1 MNTPAYGFKARM
13 SALWILRNHA
23 ILEIAEFKVFG
34 AVKTGYWIMKRRLI
48 QLNKTIVI
56 TFMIGYMAIL
66 FLMLL
71 MDWYLIRNYQA
82 NGRREEREALQAYI
96 DRTAQAMKDIDH
108 EMYEVYNNNSNFQ
121 VLQKETDEV
130 TSFGNAYDLHET
142 LHYRSLVN
150 EDMDGF
156 FIYYNNCETNW
167 YYTKNEKVKQGNGI
181 LLNSAIR
188 ENLKDGEQ
196 VRHWV
201 SIALKDQLYQVIIYK
216 KGRAAV
222 AGVYSMENAN
232 TLASGQTRVVLI
244 ENGIVYGDQELA
256 KKLGLHKLAGEKKD
270 FFQTAVR
277 NYQICGMRV
286 PSTELWVCTLYPR
299 TIWNMVNIQQILL
312 LLITLVSILAIV
324 AMYGFMKKEIV
335 RPIRQLT
342 GTMDTIKKHESR
354 EIPSLETHFLELQ
367 EMNQT
372 LEEMVRELEEQKLL
386 VYEEII
392 EKQKAQMQYLQLQL
406 KPHFYLNGLK
416 TINALAVENETD
428 KIQELI
434 LALSK
439 HLRYL
444 LQTEREVVTLEQEL
458 DFVKNYVALQN
469 HMTGRPV
476 HIRIT
481 ADENILGWMVPTLIV
496 HTFVENSV
504 KYAQLGGGITLEI
517 EVMAECLETELGE
530 YLDLIVRDNGQGYS
544 EDILEEI
551 NGDSQVGIRSVGINN
566 IKRRCQF
573 LYGEGMEYHFETDQ
587 GAISEM
593 VVPGVIIK

>member
-1 MNTPAYGFKARM
+1 
-13 SALWILRNHA
+13 
-23 ILEIAEFKVFG
+23 
-34 AVKTGYWIMKRRLI
+34 MKRRLI

-56 TFMIGYMAIL
+56 MFMIGYMAIL
-66 FLMLL
+66 FLLLL

-82 NGRREEREALQAYI
+82 NGRREEKEALQEYI
-96 DRTAQAMKDIDH
+96 DRTAEAMKDIDH
-108 EMYEVYNNNSNFQ
+108 EMYEVYNNNPNFQ

-130 TSFGNAYDLHET
+130 TAFGNAYDLRET
-142 LHYRSLVN
+142 LRYRSFVE

-156 FIYYNNCETNW
+156 FIYYNNCETSW
-167 YYTKNEKVKQGNGI
+167 YYTKSSKIREGNGI
-181 LLNSAIR
+181 PLNGAIR
-188 ENLKDGEQ
+188 GNLQDGEQ
-196 VRHWV
+196 IRHWV
-201 SIALKDQLYQVIIYK
+201 TIALENQLYQVIIYK

-222 AGVYSMENAN
+222 AGVYSMENAD
-232 TLASGQTRVVLI
+232 TLANGQTKVLLM
-244 ENGIVYGDQELA
+244 EKGIVYGDQELA
-256 KKLGLHKLAGEKKD
+256 RELGLVKLAEEKGD
-270 FFQTAVR
+270 SFQTTMR

-286 PSTELWVCTLYPR
+286 PSTELWVYTLYPR
-299 TIWNMVNIQQILL
+299 TIWSMVNMQQILL
-312 LLITLVSILAIV
+312 LLITAFSVMGMI

-335 RPIRQLT
+335 RPIHQLT
-342 GTMDTIKKHESR
+342 GTMDTIKNHESR
-354 EIPSLETHFLELQ
+354 EIPPLKTHFLELQ

-416 TINALAVENETD
+416 TINALAIGNQVD

-458 DFVKNYVALQN
+458 DFVKNYVELQN

-476 HIRIT
+476 QIQIR
-481 ADENILGWMVPTLIV
+481 ADENTMGWMVPTLIV

-504 KYAQLGGGITLEI
+504 KYAQLKGGGIPLKI
-517 EVMAECLETELGE
+517 EVRAECLETEIGK

-551 NGDSQVGIRSVGINN
+551 NGDSKVGIRSVGINN

-573 LYGEGMEYHFETDQ
+573 LYGEGMEYHFETEQ
-587 GAISEM
+587 GAVSEII
-593 VVPGVIIK
+593 VPGSLGD

>member
-1 MNTPAYGFKARM
+1 MAAWLVARGNETE
-13 SALWILRNHA
+13 ALFMR
-23 ILEIAEFKVFG
+23 
-34 AVKTGYWIMKRRLI
+34 RRLI

-66 FLMLL
+66 FLLLL

-82 NGRREEREALQAYI
+82 NGRKEEKEALQEYI
-96 DRTAQAMKDIDH
+96 DRTAEAMKDIDH
-108 EMYEVYNNNSNFQ
+108 EMYEVYNNNPNFQ

-130 TSFGNAYDLHET
+130 TAFGNAYDLHET
-142 LHYRSLVN
+142 LHYRSLVK

-167 YYTKNEKVKQGNGI
+167 YYTKNDKIKQGNGI

-201 SIALKDQLYQVIIYK
+201 SIALEDQLYQVIIYK

-232 TLASGQTRVVLI
+232 AFAYGQAQVMLL
-244 ENGIVYGDQELA
+244 ENDIVYGDQNLE
-256 KKLGLHKLAGEKKD
+256 KKLGLVKLTKENGD
-270 FFQTAVR
+270 FFQTIIL

-299 TIWNMVNIQQILL
+299 TIWNMVNMQLILL
-312 LLITLVSILAIV
+312 LLITVLSMLAIV
-324 AMYGFMKKEIV
+324 GMYRFMKKEIV

-342 GTMDTIKKHESR
+342 STMDTIKKHKSR
-354 EIPSLETHFLELQ
+354 EIPPLETHFLELQ

-416 TINALAVENETD
+416 TINALAIGNETN

-434 LALSK
+434 LAFSK

-444 LQTEREVVTLEQEL
+444 LQTEREVVTLKQEL
-458 DFVKNYVALQN
+458 DFVKNYVELQN

-476 HIRIT
+476 EIRIMAEQNT
-481 ADENILGWMVPTLIV
+481 MEWMVPTLIV

-504 KYAQLGGGITLEI
+504 KYAQLGGGIPLEI
-517 EVMAECLETELGE
+517 EVRAECLETEQGR

-544 EDILEEI
+544 RDILEEI
-551 NGDSQVGIRSVGINN
+551 NGDAKVGIRSVGINN
-566 IKRRCQF
+566 IKRRCEF
-573 LYGEGMEYHFETDQ
+573 LYGEKMEYHFDTEQ
-587 GAISEM
+587 GAVSEII
-593 VVPGVIIK
+593 VPWQV

>member
-1 MNTPAYGFKARM
+1 MRK
-13 SALWILRNHA
+13 
-23 ILEIAEFKVFG
+23 
-34 AVKTGYWIMKRRLI
+34 RLI

-56 TFMIGYMAIL
+56 TFMIGYIAIL
-66 FLMLL
+66 FLLL
-71 MDWYLIRNYQA
+71 LLDWYLIRNYQA
-82 NGRREEREALQAYI
+82 GGRREEREALQKYI
-96 DRTAQAMKDIDH
+96 DRTAEAMKDIDH
-108 EMYEVYNNNSNFQ
+108 EMYEVYNDNPNFQ
-121 VLQKETDEV
+121 ILQKETSGV
-130 TSFGNAYDLHET
+130 IAFGNAYDLRET
-142 LHYRSLVN
+142 LRYRCLVK

-156 FIYYNNCETNW
+156 FIYYNNCETSW
-167 YYTKNEKVKQGNGI
+167 YYTKNEKIKQGNGV
-181 LLNSAIR
+181 LLNSAIQG
-188 ENLKDGEQ
+188 NLKDGEQ
-196 VRHWV
+196 IRHWV
-201 SIALKDQLYQVIIYK
+201 SIALEDQLYQVIIYK
-216 KGRAAV
+216 KERAAV
-222 AGVYSMENAN
+222 AGVYSMENAAA
-232 TLASGQTRVVLI
+232 LAHGQTQVILI
-244 ENGIVYGDQELA
+244 DNGIVYGDRDLANKLRLVKLA
-256 KKLGLHKLAGEKKD
+256 KEEGD
-270 FFQTAVR
+270 FIQTIES

-286 PSTELWVCTLYPR
+286 PSTELWVYTLYPI
-299 TIWNMVNIQQILL
+299 TIWNMVNMQQILL
-312 LLITLVSILAIV
+312 LFITAFSMVAIV

-342 GTMDTIKKHESR
+342 GTMDTIKKHEGR
-354 EIPSLETHFLELQ
+354 EIPPLNTHFLELQ

-416 TINALAVENETD
+416 TINALAIGNQTD

-458 DFVKNYVALQN
+458 NFVRNYVELQN

-476 HIRIT
+476 RIQIM
-481 ADENILGWMVPTLIV
+481 ADKNTMDWLVPTLIV
-496 HTFVENSV
+496 YTYVENSV
-504 KYAQLGGGITLEI
+504 KYAQLGGGIPLEI
-517 EVMAECLETELGE
+517 EVVAECLETELGE

-551 NGDSQVGIRSVGINN
+551 NGDAKVGIRSVGINN

-573 LYGEGMEYHFETDQ
+573 LYGERMEYHFETEQ
-587 GAISEM
+587 GAVSEM
-593 VVPGVIIK
+593 VVPRGGMKD